1 MVSYARSNCIGPLA
15 EKYRRRLVQTIAVKL
30 RGVDDVI
37 AFIDSGS
44 GIAGRAGVIWWLAL
58 GGLFLDAF
66 SNSAL
71 SAGLAPMTRDLHL
84 DAAEIALMTSFASW
98 VAIAFN
104 PIGGWM
110 ADRWGRVRPLVLAK
124 VFAVAGALLVM
135 FAPGFEVVLAGRFFV
150 GMAYGIDFA
159 IAMAML
165 AEFTPSHLKSRLNA
179 WQGMW
184 YTAVCLNLVLAL
196 LFHAWQV
203 GDSIWRYSIGATA
216 VFSVAILVLQLLF
229 LVESPTWLARKE
241 RVVDAAAAM
250 TRIYGR
256 PFVAA
261 PVEERVPVLNQA
273 RRGLAN
279 VALIFRGIYLPRTLL
294 AATVQIGQSLEYFA
308 IGWYLPLISAA
319 LFGKDFVYA
328 TLGALLFNVFGIVG
342 GFLSPVIGHRIGLR
356 RASAIGF
363 AAVFAMLLVLGL
375 YGSKLPLWMS
385 VVVPS
390 LFILFHSAGPG
401 ANGKSLS
408 SLSFRSELR
417 AGANGVVGALGS
429 IGAALGLLVFP
440 LFRERYGLDHTFLM
454 LAAVP
459 CVASVICF
467 AIRWDPTR
475 SIVTPDNEPGAPQF
489 EGDDRQ
495 RSAFLN
501 PLVEEPRR

>member
-1 MVSYARSNCIGPLA
+1 M
-15 EKYRRRLVQTIAVKL
+15 QTIAVKL
-30 RGVDDVI
+30 HGIEDVI
-37 AFIDSGS
+37 SFLDTRP
-44 GIAGRAGVIWWLAL
+44 GIAGRAGLVWWLSL

-71 SAGLAPMTRDLHL
+71 SAGLGPMTHELHL
-84 DAAEIALMTSFASW
+84 SAAQVAWMTSFASW

-110 ADRWGRVRPLVLAK
+110 ADRWGRVRPLIAAK
-124 VFAVAGALLVM
+124 LLSVIGALLVV
-135 FAPGFEVVLAGRFFV
+135 FAPDFNTILAGRFFV

-165 AEFTPSHLKSRLNA
+165 AEFTPGSLKSRLNT

-184 YTAVCLNLVLAL
+184 YTAVCLNLLLAL

-203 GDSIWRYSIGATA
+203 GDSIWRYSVAATA
-216 VFSVAILVLQLLF
+216 VFGVAILALQCAF
-229 LVESPTWLARKE
+229 LVESPIWLARKE
-241 RVVDAAAAM
+241 RLDDAARAM
-250 TRIYGR
+250 TRIYGQA
-256 PFVAA
+256 FVAA
-261 PVEERVPVLNQA
+261 PAHERTPIVNPA
-273 RRGLAN
+273 TRGLAN
-279 VALIFRGIYLPRTLL
+279 VLLIFRGVYLPRTIL
-294 AATVQIGQSLEYFA
+294 AATVQIGQSIEYFA

-328 TLGALLFNVFGIVG
+328 TLGALVFNLFGIVG
-342 GFLSPVIGHRIGLR
+342 GFSSSTVGRRVGLR

-363 AAVFAMLLVLGL
+363 AAVCAMLVVLGL
-375 YGSKLPLWMS
+375 FHARMPLWLS

-408 SLSFRSELR
+408 SLSFRGELR
-417 AGANGVVGALGS
+417 AGANGIVGALGS

-440 LFRERYGLDHTFLM
+440 LFRVRYGLEHTFLI
-454 LAAVP
+454 LAIVP
-459 CVASVICF
+459 CVASAICF

-475 SIVTPDNEPGAPQF
+475 TAINPDNEPDAPHF
-489 EGDDRQ
+489 GDDARVT
-495 RSAFLN
+495 SAYLN
-501 PLVEEPRR
+501 PAIEKTPR